1 MRESIE
7 IRDGPTGDSDPIQ
20 GVLLEWTGVKTLEA
34 RLQATG
40 RLGVSCWAAEKE

>member
-7 IRDGPTGDSDPIQ
+7 IRDGPTGDGDPIQ

-34 RLQATG
+34 GLQATG
-40 RLGVSCWAAEKE
+40 RLGVYCWAVEKE